1 MFRYGEM
8 YEQLSNMQESPWLG
22 RIPPF
27 CIFGNTYFVGTYQAS
42 CHLIDTGDGLI
53 MIDPGYSNTA
63 YLVVDSIYQLGFKPQ
78 DIKFIVNT
86 HWHDDHTG
94 ATAAFADLTK
104 AKTLLGR
111 DDMKKA
117 EKFFTPDIL
126 IDDGDTLCLGNTTI
140 KFVHTP
146 GHTKG
151 TISLFYDGYDGKNTY
166 RFGMFGG
173 AGLNTLVP
181 SGFDFSGCR
190 EAYFSSLQRLKKE
203 HVDIFIGN
211 HTWNNNTYGKYQK
224 LISTG
229 QNDFID
235 SSLWELFLND
245 YHKRLEAII
254 QREKES
260 STTERQ

>member
-27 CIFGNTYFVGTYQAS
+27 CIFGNNYFVGTYQAS

-53 MIDPGYSNTA
+53 MIDPGDSNTA
-63 YLVVDSIYQLGFKPQ
+63 YLVVNSIYQLGFKPQ

-104 AKTLLGR
+104 AKTLIGR

-126 IDDGDTLCLGNTTI
+126 VDDGDTLCLGNTTVT
-140 KFVHTP
+140 FVHTP

-151 TISLFYDGYDGKNTY
+151 TISLFYDDYDGKNTY
-166 RFGMFGG
+166 RIGMFGG
-173 AGLNTLVP
+173 AGANTLVP
-181 SGFDFSGCR
+181 SGFEYNGCR
-190 EAYFSSLQRLKKE
+190 DDYFKSLERLKKE
-203 HVDIFIGN
+203 TVDVFIGN
-211 HTWNNNTYGKYQK
+211 HVWNNDTFTKAKILREGRENP
-224 LISTG
+224 
-229 QNDFID
+229 FID
-235 SSLWELFLND
+235 KNIWNEFLEFCHN
-245 YHKRLEAII
+245 RALTCI
-254 QREKES
+254 KE
-260 STTERQ
+260 